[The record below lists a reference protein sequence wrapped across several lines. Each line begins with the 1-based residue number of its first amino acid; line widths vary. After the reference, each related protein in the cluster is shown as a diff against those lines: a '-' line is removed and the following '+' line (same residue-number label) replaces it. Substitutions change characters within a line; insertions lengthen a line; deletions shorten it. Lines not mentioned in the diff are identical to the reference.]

1 MRTCHV
7 LLGSR
12 GDMDCGVVV
21 VVVVVVVAGG
31 RGEAEPV
38 EVDSGFVQSCLCHGG
53 TAAGS

>member
-12 GDMDCGVVV
+12 GDLDCG

-31 RGEAEPV
+31 RDEAEPV
-38 EVDSGFVQSCLCHGG
+38 EVDSGFVQSCLRHGG

>member
-12 GDMDCGVVV
+12 GDLDCGVVV
-21 VVVVVVVAGG
+21 VVVAVVAGG
-31 RGEAEPV
+31 RDEAEPV
-38 EVDSGFVQSCLCHGG
+38 EVDSGLVQSCLRHGG